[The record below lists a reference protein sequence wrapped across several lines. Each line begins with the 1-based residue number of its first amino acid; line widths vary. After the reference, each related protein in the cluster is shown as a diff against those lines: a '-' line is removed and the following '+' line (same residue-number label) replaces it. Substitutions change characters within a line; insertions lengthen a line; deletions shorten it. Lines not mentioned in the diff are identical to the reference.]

1 MFGLTPIP
9 YFSMQKTLLQKQS
22 HINIS
27 ASPQSGSRGIS
38 MPAVAPYQ
46 FTTGVVQRDIK
57 IKNKSEVET
66 VKVKDLT
73 ARLKGGRVLKGYPEK
88 VQDEVI
94 AEIILTYDGNDE
106 PVTYSAIE
114 AKAKKILSAKEKE
127 EGGTKTTGKTDDPT
141 TTTTYNKALIEEKLL
156 GGIGAI
162 TVGELKYY
170 LDFEPSQVNGVA
182 RSIAIAIR
190 EETYDKPKA
199 QVNTVDTGIAI
210 TTGEG
215 TDDDHKA
222 EATDEKEKESQLTLL
237 RKEAKRQNKEE
248 KEKWAAPETQIPSH
262 VIDSSRKKEMSKAQK
277 QLEKDNR
284 SIPPEYVKKETV
296 RRLPEE
302 IKRKREELQALLPNI
317 SAEDSQLITALA
329 VGPISGG
336 LEYLFGLIEPLL
348 KEIDDKWHLLKPAG
362 KQALTKLASSSL
374 QNLGDAKGLIGELN
388 AIAFAISKEGV
399 SEINTG
405 GDDKK
410 LPGEEKIG
418 NTNTQ
423 DIDIRYLEPVNEKD
437 YVRSYVEAKYDA
449 KTLIGKY
456 ADIDEAL
463 KKSHQQAR
471 YEAYSQKAL
480 PTSGKVTGR
489 KLYANIANTHDW
501 LLLFIPGSTGISVT
515 HRLTDAG
522 WTIVIGRRALTS
534 EEVYKLIPIVK
545 KICYADKEKFVDET
559 SLIETT
565 TTSTAEDKTTAT
577 TSEEKEKSTEPTV
590 KKKRFKPEDWAEANS
605 NLLTPDELLAKKE
618 IK

>member
-1 MFGLTPIP
+1 MP
-9 YFSMQKTLLQKQS
+9 YFSMQKNPLQKKS
-22 HINIS
+22 TISIS
-27 ASPQSGSRGIS
+27 AAGHSGSRGIS
-38 MPAVAPYQ
+38 MPAVSPYQ
-46 FTTGVVQRDIK
+46 RITGTGVIQRDIK
-57 IKNKSEVET
+57 IKG
-66 VKVKDLT
+66 KDKGPIEMMTAEELT
-73 ARLKGGRVLKGYPEK
+73 ARLKNGRVFKGYAED
-88 VQDEVI
+88 VQN
-94 AEIILTYDGNDE
+94 EIIAQLISLYDNNE
-106 PVTYSAIE
+106 APVAYSAIE
-114 AKAKKILSAKEKE
+114 TKAKKLLSSKKKE
-127 EGGTKTTGKTDDPT
+127 EDVGTKAPVKADDTT
-141 TTTTYNKALIEEKLL
+141 TTTTYSKALIEEKLL
-156 GGIGAI
+156 GGVEVI
-162 TVGELKYY
+162 TVGELRYY
-170 LDFEPSQVNGVA
+170 LDLEQSQANGVA

-190 EETYDKPKA
+190 EQSYDKPKL
-199 QVNTVDTGIAI
+199 AI
-210 TTGEG
+210 F
-215 TDDDHKA
+215 DDKA
-222 EATDEKEKESQLTLL
+222 EESELALR
-237 RKEAKRQNKEE
+237 RKEAKRVNKEE
-248 KEKWAAPETQIPSH
+248 KEKWASLDTPIPSEL
-262 VIDSSRKKEMSKAQK
+262 VDSSRKKEVRKAQQ

-284 SIPPEYVKKETV
+284 SIPREYIDKKFK
-296 RRLPEE
+296 RRSSEE
-302 IKRKREELQALLPNI
+302 IKIKLEQLRAKLPNI
-317 SAEDSQLITALA
+317 SAEDDRLITDLA
-329 VGPISGG
+329 VGPVSGG

-405 GDDKK
+405 GNDKK

-534 EEVYKLIPIVK
+534 EEVYKLIAIVK
-545 KICYADKEKFVDET
+545 EICYADKEKFVDET
-559 SLIETT
+559 SLTETT
-565 TTSTAEDKTTAT
+565 TTSIAEDKTTAT